1 MAVTGGADGLG
12 DGILYLMVTCSMD
25 PSRATMAQQVVN
37 NLVEQ
42 NMEIEFFSSLIVF
55 DNASRYDEHLSLL
68 PDGVAICQS
77 DRNVGYWNAIQW
89 TLDNYERLLGRN
101 FEFIYIIE
109 SDLVHRNM
117 HRLSHCARFLRANED
132 VGSIRTQEFS
142 VRGRW
147 FYDKR
152 MRFLPFV
159 RRHSWVVL
167 HNAIT
172 RDATHFE
179 KADRDA
185 GIYRSNFHTKLPA
198 LNRMGPMKEVFGRL
212 REKNGITEMNFIEF
226 YHDLYKVTGVLDG
239 GIYRTM
245 GNVISEDVV
254 TGSWTDNRKLEELG
268 YQATRI
274 GQIETDTFTVKQLC
288 PAKEVPADN
297 VNLKR

>member
-1 MAVTGGADGLG
+1 MAVTGGTDDRS

-25 PSRATMAQQVVN
+25 PSRATMARQVVN

-42 NMEIEFFSSLIVF
+42 NKETEFFSSLIVF

-68 PDGVAICQS
+68 PDGVAVFQS
-77 DRNVGYWNAIQW
+77 ERNVGYWNAIQW
-89 TLDNYERLLGRN
+89 TLDNYERHLGRN

-117 HRLSHCARFLRANED
+117 HRLSDCARFLRANED
-132 VGSIRTQEFS
+132 VGSVRTQEFS

-159 RRHSWVVL
+159 RRHSCVVL

-172 RDATHFE
+172 VDATQFE

-198 LNRMGPMKEVFGRL
+198 LNRMGPMKEVFARL

-254 TGSWTDNRKLEELG
+254 TGSWTDNTKLEELG
-268 YQATRI
+268 YQATRSE
-274 GQIETDTFTVKQLC
+274 QIETDTFTVKQLC
-288 PAKEVPADN
+288 PAKEVFQTT
-297 VNLKR
+297 

>member
-1 MAVTGGADGLG
+1 MAVTGGADGPG

-25 PSRATMAQQVVN
+25 SSRASMARQVVN

-42 NMEIEFFSSLIVF
+42 NKVTEFFSSLIVF

-68 PDGVAICQS
+68 PKDVSVCQS

-109 SDLVHRNM
+109 SDMLHRNM

-198 LNRMGPMKEVFGRL
+198 LNRMGPMKEVFARL

-239 GIYRTM
+239 GIFRSM
-245 GNVISEDVV
+245 GSVPSEDVV
-254 TGSWTDNRKLEELG
+254 TGSFTNSTKLEELG

-274 GQIETDTFTVKQLC
+274 GQIETDTFTVKQVC
-288 PAKEVPADN
+288 PAKVVPADSVN
-297 VNLKR
+297 VKI